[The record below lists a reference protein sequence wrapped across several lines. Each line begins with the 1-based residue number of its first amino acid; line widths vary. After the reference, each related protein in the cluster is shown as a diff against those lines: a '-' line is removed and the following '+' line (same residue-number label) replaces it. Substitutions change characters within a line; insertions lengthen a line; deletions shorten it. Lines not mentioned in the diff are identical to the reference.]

1 MMNWLGKLLGI
12 ENLHDV
18 DSWHVSFA
26 APWAEGRPALVLFAC
41 AAAMALG
48 IVFYVRFQRS
58 SDGRRRTLLAIMR
71 GFVLLLLTLVLAEPR
86 LEATIRQTPRSLLLV
101 LFDGTESMG
110 FKDKLT
116 GESASEMAKVIKDE
130 NGRPIVNIEDVSRLE
145 LIQKVLSNKQNRLLS
160 DLSKQYRVRAYVMDD
175 EVRELNLNKD
185 DVATDQSLDQ
195 VDVPFMVS
203 QVKAQGRATAIGAA
217 IDDLGRRH
225 RRHVAGA
232 IIFSDFDQ
240 NAGRD
245 AVVAAEG
252 LRVPFYTVGVG
263 PREVVD
269 LSVELQSAL
278 VMKKDEDSEV
288 TVHIRQSGLTGR
300 MARVQLLGRRL
311 GSTTDSEAQ
320 ANAVP
325 IAPPKTVEITGET
338 LSVNIPFTPG
348 IEGRYLLVARVEP
361 FEDEVLTENNSA
373 EREVTVHDDA
383 LKLLFVEYEPTWEWR
398 FIKEVFHR
406 DKLVGREGFRTF
418 LRSAD
423 FKVRRTN
430 DLFLETLVQPRSAF
444 FANDVIFLS
453 DVPADMLSDHFQQML
468 HEYVYDFGGGLV
480 VMAGPRFG
488 PGALSQ
494 TKVAGMLP
502 VVVDPAGRI
511 RQGDFVP
518 QFTPKTSLY
527 AFMQLGSANDP
538 AENRKAWA
546 NLGRLPWYQPVLR
559 VDPRADVLAV
569 HPVDKCVDNETP
581 QPLIAAR
588 KYGKGEVI
596 YLGFNETWRLRKR
609 YGEKYYRQFWG
620 QMINRL
626 GLGRAL
632 GAQKRFQVNTDR
644 KTYEAGD
651 KVRLTVEAYNENFQ
665 KLDADKLEA
674 RLITES
680 DSGLSG
686 DGGGA
691 TVTTDLIIP
700 LRDSSFYEANV
711 SVYTAGKHRLL
722 VRDPVTREE
731 FEVNFKVAPVTLE
744 RRSAVRDF
752 KLQQDLASITGGK
765 SYELHQISTLAADL
779 KAQPITELTV
789 EKSELWNQLLVLI
802 LVPLLLLTEWMVRK
816 TRNMR

>member
-1 MMNWLGKLLGI
+1 MLNWLGKLLGI
-12 ENLHDV
+12 DNLHDV

-41 AAAMALG
+41 AAAVALG
-48 IVFYVRFQRS
+48 IIFYMRFQQTADRKSRIFPAILRS
-58 SDGRRRTLLAIMR
+58 LA
-71 GFVLLLLTLVLAEPR
+71 LLLFVLVLAEPQ
-86 LEATIRQTPRSLLLV
+86 LEAKIRETPRSLLLV

-110 FKDKLT
+110 FKDKIT
-116 GESASEMAKVIKDE
+116 GDGVTELAKVIADE
-130 NGRPIVNIEDVSRLE
+130 KGKPVVNLDDVSRID
-145 LIQKVLSNKQNRLLS
+145 LIKGVLSNKQNSLLA
-160 DLSKQYRVRAYVMDD
+160 DLSRQYRVRAYVMDQLN
-175 EVRELNLNKD
+175 EVRELSLAKEQT
-185 DVATDQSLDQ
+185 TDETQDKIDAAHLT
-195 VDVPFMVS
+195 S
-203 QVKAQGRATAIGAA
+203 QIKAEGRATAIGAA

-232 IIFSDFDQ
+232 VVFSDFDQ

-269 LSVELQSAL
+269 LSVELQSSL

-288 TVHIRQSGLTGR
+288 TVNIRQSGLTGR
-300 MARVQLLGRRL
+300 VARVQLLGRRL
-311 GSTTDSEAQ
+311 GSTSESEAQ
-320 ANAVP
+320 AQAVP
-325 IAPPKTVEITGET
+325 IAPAKTIELTGDT
-338 LSVNIPFTPG
+338 ASVTIPFTPG
-348 IEGRYLLVARVEP
+348 IEGRYLLMARIDA
-361 FEDEVLTENNSA
+361 FEDEVLTENNTA
-373 EREVTVHDDA
+373 EREVMVHDDA

-423 FKVRRTN
+423 FKVRKSN
-430 DLFLETLVQPRSAF
+430 ELFLETLIQPRNAF

-453 DVPADMLSDHFQQML
+453 DVPAEMLSEHFQQML

-480 VMAGPRFG
+480 VIAGPRFG

-494 TKVAGMLP
+494 TKIADMLP
-502 VVVDPAGRI
+502 VVVDPSARL
-511 RQGDFVP
+511 RQGDFTF

-527 AFMQLGSANDP
+527 GFMQLGKPNDT
-538 AENRKAWA
+538 AENAKAW
-546 NLGRLPWYQPVLR
+546 NNIGRLPWYQPVLR

-569 HPVDKCVDNETP
+569 HPIDKCVDNETP
-581 QPLIAAR
+581 QPLIAVR
-588 KYGKGEVI
+588 KYGKGEVV
-596 YLGFNETWRLRKR
+596 YLGFNETWRLRKK

-626 GLGRAL
+626 GLGRAM
-632 GAQKRFQVNTDR
+632 GAQKRFQVSSDR

-651 KVRLTVEAYNENFQ
+651 KVRITVEAYNENFQ
-665 KLDADKLEA
+665 KLEAEKLEA

-680 DSGLSG
+680 ES
-686 DGGGA
+686 GGA
-691 TVTTDLIIP
+691 PVSTDLAIP

-711 SVYTAGKHRLL
+711 PVYTAGKHRLL

-752 KLQQDLASITGGK
+752 KLQQDLASTTGGK
-765 SYELHQISTLAADL
+765 FYELHQVSTLAADL
-779 KAQPITELTV
+779 KAQPITELTTI
-789 EKSELWNQLLVLI
+789 KKDLWNQWLILTAVLVL
-802 LVPLLLLTEWMVRK
+802 LLGEWTVRK
-816 TRNMR
+816 MLNMR

>member
-1 MMNWLGKLLGI
+1 MLNWLGKLLGI
-12 ENLHDV
+12 DNLHDV

-41 AAAMALG
+41 AAVVALG
-48 IVFYVRFQRS
+48 IIFYMRFQKTADRKSRIFPAILRS
-58 SDGRRRTLLAIMR
+58 LA
-71 GFVLLLLTLVLAEPR
+71 LLLFVLVLAEPQ
-86 LEATIRQTPRSLLLV
+86 LEAKIRETPRSLLLV

-110 FKDKLT
+110 FKDKIT
-116 GESASEMAKVIKDE
+116 GDGATELAKVIADE
-130 NGRPIVNIEDVSRLE
+130 KGRPVVNLDDVSRID
-145 LIQKVLSNKQNRLLS
+145 LIKGVLSNKQNSLLA
-160 DLSKQYRVRAYVMDD
+160 DLSRQYRVRAYVMDQLN
-175 EVRELNLNKD
+175 EVRELSLAKEQT
-185 DVATDQSLDQ
+185 TDETQDKIDASHLT
-195 VDVPFMVS
+195 S
-203 QVKAQGRATAIGAA
+203 QVKAEGRATAIGAA

-232 IIFSDFDQ
+232 VVFSDFDQ

-245 AVVAAEG
+245 AILAAEG

-269 LSVELQSAL
+269 LAVELQSSL

-288 TVHIRQSGLTGR
+288 TVSVRQSGLTGR
-300 MARVQLLGRRL
+300 VARVQLLGRRL
-311 GSTTDSEAQ
+311 GSTSESEAQ
-320 ANAVP
+320 AQAVP
-325 IAPPKTVEITGET
+325 IAPSKTIELTGDT
-338 LSVNIPFTPG
+338 ASVTIPFTPT
-348 IEGRYLLVARVEP
+348 IEGRYLLMARIDA
-361 FEDEVLTENNSA
+361 FEDEVLTENNTA
-373 EREVTVHDDA
+373 EREVMVHDDA

-423 FKVRRTN
+423 FKVRKSN
-430 DLFLETLVQPRSAF
+430 ELFLETLVQPRNAF

-453 DVPADMLSDHFQQML
+453 DVPAEMLSEHFQQML

-480 VMAGPRFG
+480 VIAGPRFG

-494 TKVAGMLP
+494 TRIADMLP
-502 VVVDPAGRI
+502 VVVDPSARM
-511 RQGDFVP
+511 RQGDFTF

-527 AFMQLGSANDP
+527 GFMQLGKPNDP
-538 AENRKAWA
+538 VENAKAW
-546 NLGRLPWYQPVLR
+546 NNIGKLPWYQPVLR

-581 QPLIAAR
+581 QPLIAVR
-588 KYGKGEVI
+588 KYGKGEVV
-596 YLGFNETWRLRKR
+596 YLGFNETWRLRKK
-609 YGEKYYRQFWG
+609 YGEKYYRQLWG

-626 GLGRAL
+626 GLGRAM
-632 GAQKRFQVNTDR
+632 GAQKRFQVSSDR

-651 KVRLTVEAYNENFQ
+651 KVRITVEAYNENFQ
-665 KLDADKLEA
+665 KLEAEKLEA

-680 DSGLSG
+680 ES
-686 DGGGA
+686 GGA
-691 TVTTDLIIP
+691 PVSTDLAIP

-711 SVYTAGKHRLL
+711 PVYTAGKHRLL

-752 KLQQDLASITGGK
+752 KLQQDLASTTGGK
-765 SYELHQISTLAADL
+765 FYELHQVSTLAADL
-779 KAQPITELTV
+779 KAQPITELTTV
-789 EKSELWNQLLVLI
+789 KKDLWNQWLILTAVLVL
-802 LVPLLLLTEWMVRK
+802 LLGEWTVRK
-816 TRNMR
+816 LLNMR

>member
-12 ENLHDV
+12 DNLHEV
-18 DSWHVSFA
+18 DSWQISFA

-41 AAAMALG
+41 AAAVILG
-48 IVFYVRFQRS
+48 IVFYIRFQRTAEKKS
-58 SDGRRRTLLAIMR
+58 RVFPAILR
-71 GFVLLLLTLVLAEPR
+71 SVALLLLILVIAEPQ
-86 LEATIRQTPRSLLLV
+86 LEAQVRETPRSLLLV
-101 LFDGTESMG
+101 LFDGSESMG
-110 FKDKLT
+110 FKDKLG
-116 GESASEMAKVIKDE
+116 GEAITELSKVIKDE
-130 NGRPIVNIEDVSRLE
+130 KGRPTADLEDVSRLD
-145 LIQKVLSNKQNRLLS
+145 LVQKVLSNSQNTLL
-160 DLSKQYRVRAYVMDD
+160 DELSKQYRVRAYVMDQMS
-175 EVRELNLNKD
+175 EVRELTLAKES
-185 DVATDQSLDQ
+185 QLDEKQ
-195 VDVPFMVS
+195 AKIDAPHLVS
-203 QVKAQGRATAIGAA
+203 QLKAEGRATAIGAA

-232 IIFSDFDQ
+232 VVFSDFDQ

-269 LSVELQSAL
+269 MSIDLQSPL
-278 VMKKDEDSEV
+278 VMKKDEDAEV
-288 TVHIRQSGLTGR
+288 TVHLRQSGLTGR
-300 MARVQLLGRRL
+300 VARVQLLGRRL
-311 GSTTDSEAQ
+311 GSSSESQAQ
-320 ANAVP
+320 SDAVP
-325 IAPPKTVEITGET
+325 IAPAKTVEITGDT
-338 LSVNIPFTPG
+338 ASVTIGFTPTV
-348 IEGRYLLVARVEP
+348 EGRYLLVARVEA

-383 LKLLFVEYEPTWEWR
+383 LKLLFVEHEPTWEWR

-430 DLFLETLVQPRSAF
+430 DLFLETLVQPRNAF

-453 DVPADMLSDHFQQML
+453 DVPADMLSEHFQQML

-480 VMAGPRFG
+480 VIAGPRFG

-494 TKVAGMLP
+494 TKIADMLP

-511 RQGDFVP
+511 RQGDFTA
-518 QFTPKTSLY
+518 QFTPKTSQY
-527 AFMQLGSANDP
+527 GFMQLGRADDE

-581 QPLIAAR
+581 QPLIAVR
-588 KYGKGEVI
+588 KYGKGEVV
-596 YLGFNETWRLRKR
+596 YLGFNETWRLRKK

-632 GAQKRFQVNTDR
+632 GAQKRFQVSTDR

-651 KVRLTVEAYNENFQ
+651 KVRVTVEAYNENFQ
-665 KLDADKLEA
+665 KLETDKLEA
-674 RLITES
+674 RLVTEGEAG
-680 DSGLSG
+680 SGNAAPVS
-686 DGGGA
+686 
-691 TVTTDLIIP
+691 TDLIIP
-700 LRDSSFYEANV
+700 LRDSSFYEANLP
-711 SVYTAGKHRLL
+711 VYSAGKHRLL

-744 RRSAVRDF
+744 RRSAVRDYR
-752 KLQQDLASITGGK
+752 LQQDLAATTGGK
-765 SYELHQISTLAADL
+765 SYELHQIAALAADL
-779 KAQPITELTV
+779 KAQPIVELTTV
-789 EKSELWNQLLVLI
+789 KKDLWNQWLILI
-802 LVPLLLLTEWMVRK
+802 LVLALLLGEWTVRK
-816 TRNMR
+816 MLNMR